1 MYKPIPNG
9 TKVTIQGLDC
19 WIPPVGMGC
28 HSVTEE
34 LAVTDIIK
42 RSENPKEQYWE
53 RQELP
58 EDFEEMVAE
67 EEEEAT
73 RRNDPEYS
81 NPQLD
86 AIREREWRRRL
97 YGVWFYNNGKPTY
110 ITGLHYFFLNYWEM
124 DIGFPSF
131 RIIDLEYFYFW
142 QYCCEDPLCYGLLD
156 LCKRRNGKSY
166 RGGCILYEAASR
178 TEKAHCGMMQKKYED
193 ARDEIYMKCVLPQ
206 FQQLPSFFRPTYDT
220 AAGDAPV
227 SGLRFFKPS
236 KKGKKAMESYR
247 NKTVRELRSRIDYRE
262 TKVKTYDGSKLY
274 RVFADERAKVEIDV
288 VEAHGVLK
296 KCLENDLREV
306 VGKMLVASTVE
317 EIGIKFRY
325 QRLWEMSDQYNR
337 EKTGKTKSGL
347 YRFFI
352 PADRSGARD
361 IYGFPLKEQV
371 RAEILAERE
380 ALEDNQ
386 TDLAD
391 AIRKEPLSV
400 EEAFAVANKDC
411 HYNLPKLNWQRSN
424 LSQLE
429 RITQKGNFM
438 WENATPFTRV
448 IWEPNTNGRWEMPVG
463 FSFSD
468 TGLINNVVQ
477 VGSVFRPGNKTRF
490 SLGLD
495 PYDHDIVE
503 DENRRSMAAALV
515 LKKYDPMQPDDP
527 FGKAFICKYHGRPKT
542 ATLMYDDILK
552 TCWYFGCQVLYESN
566 KPGIKKYFVDNNC
579 IEFLVKIPGY
589 SDYGI
594 PSTQENKRAIL
605 DCTEEYIENYVD
617 RVYFLS
623 LIDDWIKFDVTKT
636 QKFDL
641 AMAAGWTLIAELQKV
656 SRGEGKLKPITDY
669 IRKHKIA

>member
-9 TKVTIQGLDC
+9 SKVTIQGLDC
-19 WIPPVGMGC
+19 WVPPIGMGSHC
-28 HSVTEE
+28 VTEE

-42 RSENPKEQYWE
+42 RSDNPKEQYWE

-110 ITGLHYFFLNYWEM
+110 LTGLHYFFLNYWEL
-124 DIGFPSF
+124 DIGYPAF
-131 RIIDLEYFYFW
+131 RIIDLEFFYFW
-142 QYCCEDPLCYGLLD
+142 EYCCQDPLCYGALD
-156 LCKRRNGKSY
+156 LRKRRDGKSY

-296 KCLENDLREV
+296 KCLENDVREV

-429 RITQKGNFM
+429 RITQRGNFM

-448 IWEPNTNGRWEMPVG
+448 VWEANTNGRWEMPVG

-468 TGLINNVVQ
+468 TSLINNVAQ
-477 VGSVFRPGNKTRF
+477 LGSQYRPGNKARF

-579 IEFLVKIPGY
+579 EGFLVKIPGY

-656 SRGEGKLKPITDY
+656 SRGEGKLKPITDF